1 MASKTTKTT
10 KPKKTVKKVEK
21 KNDKISYTVAK
32 SKDGTIQIT
41 FNVPFKDIK
50 KSREEVA
57 KDIGKDLELPG
68 FRKGMAPIDKVIDHI
83 PQNTL
88 IENVLRA
95 LLPEP
100 LGKAIA
106 EHKIR
111 PAIYP
116 KLELISANENENWQV
131 RGTTCELPEVKLGNY
146 KKIISDAAKTDA
158 IWTPGQKG
166 SPKKDVKKKELS
178 REEKELKVIKILGE
192 SIKTDIPKPLVEEEV
207 NRRLSDLL
215 QRIEK
220 LGLTLES
227 YLSSIGKTSDT
238 IRNDYEEQ
246 AKEAIRFDLILG
258 QIVVEEKIN
267 VSKEEVEE
275 TLKAYMP
282 ANEPKAPQSEDQKA
296 RIETVLRKRAAL
308 DTLCALL

>member
-1 MASKTTKTT
+1 MTTKTA
-10 KPKKTVKKVEK
+10 KAKKVKKKV
-21 KNDKISYTVAK
+21 NKISYTVAK

-41 FNVPFKDIK
+41 FNIPFEDIK
-50 KSREEVA
+50 KTREVVA

-68 FRKGMAPIDKVIDHI
+68 FRKGMAPLDKVLDHI

-88 IENVLRA
+88 IENILRA
-95 LLPEP
+95 ILPEP
-100 LGKAIA
+100 LGKAIT

-116 KLELISANENENWQV
+116 KLELVSANEDENWQV

-146 KKIISDAAKTDA
+146 KKIISDAAKTST
-158 IWTPGQKG
+158 IWTPDQKG
-166 SPKKDVKKKELS
+166 SEKKDAKKKVLS
-178 REEKELKVIKILGE
+178 REEKEQKVIKILGE
-192 SIKTDIPKPLVEEEV
+192 SIKIDIPKPLVDEEV

-227 YLSSIGKTSDT
+227 YLSSIGKTADL
-238 IRNDYEEQ
+238 IRKDYEEQ

-258 QIVVEEKIN
+258 KIVVEEKIK
-267 VSKEEVEE
+267 VSEEDVEQ
-275 TLKAYMP
+275 TLKAYSQGDKP
-282 ANEPKAPQSEDQKA
+282 DAHPSTDQKSM
-296 RIETVLRKRAAL
+296 IEAVLKKRAAL

>member
-1 MASKTTKTT
+1 MATKTT

-21 KNDKISYTVAK
+21 KLDKISYTVAK

-41 FNVPFKDIK
+41 FNIPFSDIK
-50 KSREEVA
+50 KSRETVA

-83 PQNTL
+83 PQNTMV
-88 IENVLRA
+88 ENILRA
-95 LLPEP
+95 ILPEP
-100 LGKAIA
+100 LGKAIT

-131 RGTTCELPEVKLGNY
+131 RGTTCELPEVDLGNY
-146 KKIISDAAKTDA
+146 KKIISDASKTEA
-158 IWTPGQKG
+158 IWVPGKNEKG
-166 SPKKDVKKKELS
+166 KKDGEKRELS
-178 REEKELKVIKILGE
+178 REEKEQKVIKILGE
-192 SIKTDIPKPLVEEEV
+192 SIKIEVPKPLVDEEV

-227 YLSSIGKTSDT
+227 YLSSIGKTGDT
-238 IRNDYEEQ
+238 IRKDYEEQ
-246 AKEAIRFDLILG
+246 ATEAIRFDLILG
-258 QIVVEEKIN
+258 KIVVEEKIN
-267 VSKEEVEE
+267 VSKEEIEE
-275 TLKAYMP
+275 TLKAYAPTDKPGAP
-282 ANEPKAPQSEDQKA
+282 ASADQTIM
-296 RIETVLRKRAAL
+296 IETVLKKRAAL